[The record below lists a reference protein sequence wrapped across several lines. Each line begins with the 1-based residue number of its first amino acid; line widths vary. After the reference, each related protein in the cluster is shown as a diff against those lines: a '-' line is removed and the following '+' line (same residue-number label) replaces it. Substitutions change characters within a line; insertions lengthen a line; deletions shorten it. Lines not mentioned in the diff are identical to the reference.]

1 MIVTGCVLV
10 DLHQHSGASRSVASR
25 HHYCGF
31 QTAMRSSTCPPAN
44 TKTQHNVSQQRLF
57 VTSSL
62 RMTRADRRRR
72 TADVAQVWWFFSQ
85 HHIGPVS
92 IHHAVS
98 SLWNVICLTAAA
110 ANAHWGQDRRASGCS
125 SGCALVLNRVHTC
138 ALSVMWT
145 VASEQIT
152 KALSFQT
159 GTLFFIPIFPPVS
172 STGRTGLPLC
182 SRCLR
187 LGVSERR

>member
-1 MIVTGCVLV
+1 MFWLICTNTPEPLAQSPP
-10 DLHQHSGASRSVASR
+10 DII
-25 HHYCGF
+25 
-31 QTAMRSSTCPPAN
+31 TAAFKPPWDPPPALQLTQKHN
-44 TKTQHNVSQQRLF
+44 TTSHNSGCL
-57 VTSSL
+57 S
-62 RMTRADRRRR
+62 RAASVWRVL
-72 TADVAQVWWFFSQ
+72 TAADAQLMLHKCGGFSSQ